1 MEVLV
6 STYVYVYTYIHVYTY
21 IGAVAVTP
29 PEDSERRA
37 GS

>member
-6 STYVYVYTYIHVYTY
+6 SIYAYVYTYIHVYTY

-29 PEDSERRA
+29 PEDCERREA
-37 GS
+37 S